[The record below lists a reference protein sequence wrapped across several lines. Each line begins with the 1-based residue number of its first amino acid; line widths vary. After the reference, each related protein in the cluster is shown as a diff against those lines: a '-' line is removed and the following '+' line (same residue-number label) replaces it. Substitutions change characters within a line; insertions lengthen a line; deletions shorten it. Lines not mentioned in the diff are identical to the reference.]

1 LETHE
6 ILERLQDDDSL
17 VFSLINGEKRPLE
30 LFATQIAPDILPLLY
45 EIFEEFG
52 KKKIIK
58 LILRTNGGVIDAPL
72 PIVNLIK
79 EYCDEFHVY
88 IPENAHSAGTL
99 ITIGADKIIMSPLG
113 SLSPIDPQI
122 QIDDKNNNKAKI
134 PLSVE
139 DIAGYYR
146 LLNDLKISDE
156 GKIQAL
162 EFITRQIEPARL
174 GQIERVRN
182 LIKVTADRIMRSD
195 TIDETKKQLI
205 IKKLVEEIPSHN
217 YRISRREA
225 EEFGLPIIEET
236 SDEHSMLKEL
246 MKLYK
251 EKLQEN
257 ENELILNIPDD
268 SATLEK
274 DFSRGII
281 ETKDRTYD
289 FITKCVFHRN
299 GKVDRS
305 INEWRKT
312 R

>member
-1 LETHE
+1 METYE
-6 ILERLQDDDSL
+6 ILEKLQDDDCL
-17 VFSLINGEKRPLE
+17 VLSLINGEKKPLE
-30 LFATQIAPDILPLLY
+30 LFATQIAPDILSLLY
-45 EIFEEFG
+45 EIFEKNG
-52 KKKIIK
+52 KKKVIK
-58 LILRTNGGVIDAPL
+58 LVLRTNGGVIDAPL

-79 EYCDEFHVY
+79 EYCDEFRVY
-88 IPENAHSAGTL
+88 VPENAHSAGTL
-99 ITIGADKIIMSPLG
+99 ITLGADKIIMSPLG

-122 QIDDKNNNKAKI
+122 QIDDKNNNAKI

-146 LLNDLKISDE
+146 LLNDLKIADSD
-156 GKIQAL
+156 KIQAL
-162 EFITRQIEPARL
+162 EFITKQIEPARL

-195 TIDETKKQLI
+195 KIDDTKKQLI

-217 YRISRREA
+217 YRISRREGK
-225 EEFGLPIIEET
+225 EFGLPIIEET
-236 SDEHSMLKEL
+236 ADEHNMLKDL

-251 EKLQEN
+251 EKMQEN
-257 ENELILNIPDD
+257 ESELILNIPDD
-268 SATLEK
+268 NATIEK

-281 ETKDRTYD
+281 ETKDCTYD